1 MPLNGQYWV
10 LCEINYLNFSMHDD
24 SDYYS
29 SLFKSCSIFL
39 EEVKFTESEM
49 LEFIAGKVVQ
59 TEEKLL
65 KLLNNL
71 RIKEEPSCQ

>member
-1 MPLNGQYWV
+1 MMTVTTIVNCLKAV
-10 LCEINYLNFSMHDD
+10 LF
-24 SDYYS
+24 
-29 SLFKSCSIFL
+29 FL